1 MEHLDHPS
9 PQIKDG
15 KMARFSL
22 RATSSLIFFWG
33 EGVGG
38 FLFHVIP
45 SGIVVPSVHSKKPLL
60 CKNSNAD
67 LNECNNSN
75 NINKIKLQTVD
86 PAISKTQE
94 AQADCARERKVH

>member
-1 MEHLDHPS
+1 MEHVDHPS

-22 RATSSLIFFWG
+22 RATSSLIFFG
-33 EGVGG
+33 GGSRGV
-38 FLFHVIP
+38 
-45 SGIVVPSVHSKKPLL
+45 SVPCYSVRDCSSQCAFQETSTLQK
-60 CKNSNAD
+60 SNAD